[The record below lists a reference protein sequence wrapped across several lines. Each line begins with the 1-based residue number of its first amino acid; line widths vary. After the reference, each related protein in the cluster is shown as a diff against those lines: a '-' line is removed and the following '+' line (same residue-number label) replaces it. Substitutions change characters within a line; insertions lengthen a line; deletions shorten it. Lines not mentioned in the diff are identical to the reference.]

1 MIENEFK
8 IMLSKEKYEQL
19 LEIYDFKTIVQVN
32 HYYDTD
38 DLQMSERHITVRV
51 RELDGK
57 YFLQMKLPTGVE
69 HSRVELEKELDR
81 VPEILA
87 GFVLTAVSDVDC
99 PEVKHIGTLKTTRSV
114 WKFDGGELD
123 LDRSEYFGKTDYE
136 LEIEFTDEQAARS
149 VLAEI
154 TEKLGIKPS
163 SDVCMGKIR
172 RFLEE
177 YKKRRA

>member
-8 IMLSKEKYEQL
+8 IMLNKAQYEKL

-57 YFLQMKLPTGVE
+57 CFLQMKLPTGVD
-69 HSRVELEKELDR
+69 HSRVELSQELDSL
-81 VPEILA
+81 PETLGA
-87 GFVLTAVSDVDC
+87 EELTALSGAECPDVTRL
-99 PEVKHIGTLKTTRSV
+99 GALKTTRSV
-114 WKFDGGELD
+114 WKFDGGEID
-123 LDRSEYFGKTDYE
+123 LDRSEYFNKTDYE
-136 LEIEFTDEQAARS
+136 LEIEFTDEQAARA
-149 VLAEI
+149 VLSEV
-154 TEKLGIKPS
+154 TEKLGIGIG
-163 SDVCMGKIR
+163 SDVCTGKIR

-177 YKKRRA
+177 YKKRRG